1 MFPDPYFHRSMENA
15 LWKLLFYSMPCPVI
29 ISNREFQTLQ
39 CVTKEECEN
48 LCSKLYSAC
57 SGRGG
62 KFQTHKM
69 TCTGRK
75 KKQARSL
82 NQDLKST
89 LDACFTSQTGKSTI
103 SAQWASMLQAN
114 NLGQESSEMLCL
126 QAHQDQDRSTALFC
140 KTLWHFLVFSHQLE
154 GADTKNEY

>member
-1 MFPDPYFHRSMENA
+1 MENA

-114 NLGQESSEMLCL
+114 NLGQESSEMLCFKP
-126 QAHQDQDRSTALFC
+126 T
-140 KTLWHFLVFSHQLE
+140 KTKTGLLHYFAKHCGISWFSVISWKVQTQRMNIRL
-154 GADTKNEY
+154 D